1 MGIAVGQA
9 APTINVSAE
18 SQFGEQAR
26 SGLRYLGRNRQLIL
40 GLALLGALALFVIV
54 GHLVYNVNLYK
65 PLSVPQGRPPSA
77 QYWLGTDS
85 QGRDLM
91 AVMISGI
98 PLTLF
103 MGLIAGFLGV
113 AIGTIL
119 AFARAHY
126 GD

>member
-9 APTINVSAE
+9 APTVQAPVE
-18 SQFGEQAR
+18 SQVRDQAR
-26 SGLRYLGRNRQLIL
+26 SGLQYIGRNKQLL
-40 GLALLGALALFVIV
+40 VGLIMLGALALFVIV

-65 PLSVPQGRPPSA
+65 PLSVPAGRPPSA

-103 MGLIAGFLGV
+103 
-113 AIGTIL
+113 
-119 AFARAHY
+119 
-126 GD
+126 